1 MSPMPPM
8 GEPGTGT
15 GAAAPGESAPP
26 ATGIPPEDLE
36 KFPFLITECSSEE
49 DFDLKYT
56 YLLGIVQEIRA
67 ESKNLWELFSEMETE
82 IKDKQSPDDIARIAG
97 PYKKITEANRTE
109 IARLIGMSRT
119 IIGHDRRFNRH
130 MGDEMRKI
138 ENYWERFE
146 QFYPGISDA
155 ASDTVLHS
163 LQKCKGHLSEIIFLC
178 SYRTIP
184 ERLMDHLGNMT
195 IPQAQNFY
203 DLFQDEVCTKEQADS
218 ILLSLAKNSTILRS
232 KVRNEWVI
240 GAVDTVQGLVYRVGT
255 RTEQWTSVAWILAS
269 CIAMW
274 ILCLAVLSVYA
285 AFINPAWSVAGPK
298 IVVFFVAM
306 LGGAVFHVAIDIL
319 KEARSA
325 TKTRDIQAISDLLLW
340 THIKMF
346 PIISSI
352 VILGI
357 GFLTIAIVTPTIGVE
372 TYFVAGYSIDSLG
385 DLYLDRFDSVMTA
398 KTDVL
403 KKEIPVA

>member
-1 MSPMPPM
+1 M

-15 GAAAPGESAPP
+15 IPAPPVTGAPGTA
-26 ATGIPPEDLE
+26 AIPPEDLE
-36 KFPFLITECSSEE
+36 KFPFLITECSSGE
-49 DFDLKYT
+49 DFDVKYT

-67 ESKNLWELFSEMETE
+67 EAKNLWELFCEMETE
-82 IKDKQSPDDIARIAG
+82 IRDKQSPDDIVRIVQ
-97 PYKKITEANRTE
+97 PYQKIYEANKTE
-109 IARLIGMSRT
+109 IDRLIAVSRT
-119 IIGHDRRFNRH
+119 IIERDRRLNRH
-130 MGDEMRKI
+130 MGDEMRRI
-138 ENYWERFE
+138 ENYWERFT

-155 ASDTVLHS
+155 KSDTVLHS
-163 LQKCKGHLSEIIFLC
+163 LQKCTGHLSEIIFLC

-184 ERLMDHLGNMT
+184 DRLMDHLGNMT

-203 DLFQDEVCTKEQADS
+203 DLFQDEVCSKEQADS
-218 ILLSLAKNSTILRS
+218 ILQSLARSSKILRS
-232 KVRNEWVI
+232 EGEDEGVI
-240 GAVDTVQGLVYRVGT
+240 GAVDTIQGLVYRVGT
-255 RTEQWTSVAWILAS
+255 TTQQWISVAGILAA
-269 CIAMW
+269 CIAVW

-285 AFINPAWSVAGPK
+285 VFISPGWSVSGPK
-298 IVVFFVAM
+298 IMVFFIAM

-357 GFLTIAIVTPTIGVE
+357 GFLTIAIVTPSIGAE

>member
-8 GEPGTGT
+8 GEPDTGTGT
-15 GAAAPGESAPP
+15 AAANAGAPA
-26 ATGIPPEDLE
+26 ATGIPAEDLE
-36 KFPFLITECSSEE
+36 KFPFLITECPTEA
-49 DFDLKYT
+49 DFDVKYT
-56 YLLGIVQEIRA
+56 YLLGIIQEIRA

-82 IKDKQSPDDIARIAG
+82 ITDKQSPDDIARIAG

-109 IARLIGMSRT
+109 IARLIAVSRT

-163 LQKCKGHLSEIIFLC
+163 LQKCRGHLSEIIFLC

-274 ILCLAVLSVYA
+274 ILCLGVLSVYA

-319 KEARSA
+319 KEARA
-325 TKTRDIQAISDLLLW
+325 TTKTRDIQAISDLLLW

-357 GFLTIAIVTPTIGVE
+357 GFLTIAIVTPTIGAE

-385 DLYLDRFDSVMTA
+385 DLYLDRFDSVMTT

-403 KKEIPVA
+403 KKEIPVT

>member
-1 MSPMPPM
+1 MSPMPPT

-15 GAAAPGESAPP
+15 GAAAPGDGAPP

-36 KFPFLITECSSEE
+36 KYPFLITECPTEE
-49 DFDLKYT
+49 DFDAKYT

-67 ESKNLWELFSEMETE
+67 EAKNLWELFCEMESE
-82 IKDKQSPDDIARIAG
+82 IRDKQSPDDIARIAS
-97 PYKKITEANRTE
+97 PYKKIYEANRTE
-109 IARLIGMSRT
+109 IARLIAVSRT

-146 QFYPGISDA
+146 QFYPGIGDEKSDV
-155 ASDTVLHS
+155 VLHS
-163 LQKCKGHLSEIIFLC
+163 LQKCRGHLSEIIFLC

-203 DLFQDEVCTKEQADS
+203 DLFQDEVCSKEQADS
-218 ILLSLAKNSTILRS
+218 ILQSLARSSKILRS
-232 KVRNEWVI
+232 DGEDDGVI
-240 GAVDTVQGLVYRVGT
+240 GAVDTIQGLVYRVGT
-255 RTEQWTSVAWILAS
+255 TTQQWISVVWILAA
-269 CIAMW
+269 CIAVW

-325 TKTRDIQAISDLLLW
+325 IKTRDIQAISDLLLW

-357 GFLTIAIVTPTIGVE
+357 GFLTIAIVTPTIGAE

-403 KKEIPVA
+403 KKEIPVT

>member
-15 GAAAPGESAPP
+15 IPAPPDTGAPGTTA
-26 ATGIPPEDLE
+26 IPPEDLE
-36 KFPFLITECSSEE
+36 NYPYLITECSSKK
-49 DFDLKYT
+49 DFDAKYS

-67 ESKNLWELFSEMETE
+67 EAKNLWELFSEMEDE
-82 IKDKQSPDDIARIAG
+82 IRNKQSPDDVARIAG
-97 PYKKITEANRTE
+97 PYKNITDANRTE
-109 IARLIGMSRT
+109 IDRLITASRT

-130 MGDEMRKI
+130 MGDEMRRI
-138 ENYWERFE
+138 ENYWERFG

-155 ASDTVLHS
+155 KSDTVLHS
-163 LQKCKGHLSEIIFLC
+163 LQKCRGHLSEIIFLC

-184 ERLMDHLGNMT
+184 DRLMDHLGNMT

-203 DLFQDEVCTKEQADS
+203 DLFQDEVCSKEQADS
-218 ILLSLAKNSTILRS
+218 ILQSLAKNSGILRS

-240 GAVDTVQGLVYRVGT
+240 GAVDTIQGLVYRVGT
-255 RTEQWTSVAWILAS
+255 RTEQWMSVAGILAA
-269 CIAMW
+269 CIAVW
-274 ILCLAVLSVYA
+274 IVCLGTLTVYA

-357 GFLTIAIVTPTIGVE
+357 GFLTIAIVTPSIGAE

-403 KKEIPVA
+403 KKEIPVT